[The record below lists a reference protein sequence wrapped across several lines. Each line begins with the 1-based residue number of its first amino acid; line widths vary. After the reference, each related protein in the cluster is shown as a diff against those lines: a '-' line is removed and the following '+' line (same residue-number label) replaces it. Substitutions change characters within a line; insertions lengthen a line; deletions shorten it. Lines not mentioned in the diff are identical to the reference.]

1 MSMKKGMD
9 MACDE
14 SASPDEDQEFSAY
27 GWVSKVENPF
37 TFDNPKVILD
47 YLVESAPALM
57 QSKDTAV
64 HATELLHLVDRFMAA
79 DAEYREENSENGYR
93 KALVAM
99 FMLGASARSAQEEKE
114 FPSRQKLKALQQQ
127 IGQNQRFIAM
137 QMANKD
143 KVLGSRAAKS
153 VACDY
158 ARIRWNEDTEK
169 KIRTG
174 EMTEI
179 VWAWMAEHPY
189 MLEHRPETMEG
200 LKVWI
205 REVASDFPH
214 AQKRGPKG
222 RK

>member
-1 MSMKKGMD
+1 MSMEKEMD
-9 MACDE
+9 TANDD
-14 SASPDEDQEFSAY
+14 SASPDEGQRFSAC
-27 GWVSKVENPF
+27 GWVLKVENPF
-37 TFDNPKVILD
+37 AFDNPKVILD
-47 YLVESAPALM
+47 YLVEATPALM
-57 QSKDTAV
+57 KSKDTAR
-64 HATELLHLVDRFMAA
+64 HAAELLNLVDRFLAA
-79 DAEYREENSENGYR
+79 DTGYREEKSENGYR

-99 FMLGASARSAQEEKE
+99 FMLGVSARSAQEEQE
-114 FPSRQKLKALQQQ
+114 FPSRQKLKALKQQL
-127 IGQNQRFIAM
+127 GQNQRFVAM

-143 KVLGSRAAKS
+143 KVVGSRATKS

-158 ARIRWNEDTEK
+158 ARIRWIEDTEK

-214 AQKRGPKG
+214 AQKRGPTGK
-222 RK
+222 K